1 MKNLTNQESTEGEF
15 DMDKIRSFPKFD
27 LADKFKD
34 PAVVAEFLTVAFTEG
49 DPALIAEGLNA
60 ASRALGMADV
70 ASRAN
75 IGRESLYKAL
85 RPGSQPRLETI
96 LGVVK
101 ALGCQLVV
109 QPIPAPAD
117 EETATG

>member
-1 MKNLTNQESTEGEF
+1 MKNVTNQDPPEGEF
-15 DMDKIRSFPKFD
+15 DMDKIRSFQKFD

-34 PAVVAEFLTVAFTEG
+34 PAVLAEYLTLAFAEG
-49 DPALIAEGLNA
+49 DAALIAEGLNA
-60 ASRALGMADV
+60 AARASGMADV
-70 ASRAN
+70 ASRAG

-109 QPIPAPAD
+109 QPLPAPAD
-117 EETATG
+117 EETATE